1 MTESGHGRVEG
12 KVAIVTGGGSGIGAA
27 TSKLLASEGAAVC
40 VADLIGERAQQVAD
54 EIVAAGGRAIGVA
67 ADVSIEAD
75 VIAMVAA
82 AVEAFGGLDVLHNNA
97 ALTDPDLF
105 APDQRITEM
114 PVDTWDLTMAVN
126 VRGPMLGCKHAI
138 PRMIE
143 RGGGSIVNMSSTS
156 SRLGDHTRTAYGVSK
171 AAVNTLTNYVATQ
184 YGLDGIRCNTISP
197 GPILTPAL
205 RNNIPPDVAN
215 VIQRN
220 VLTPRLGEPDDIA
233 HLVLYFASD
242 ESAYV
247 TGQYIGCN
255 GGLDAHQPHL
265 GERIDAVRAEQL
277 ALRDDA

>member
-1 MTESGHGRVEG
+1 MGRVEG

-40 VADLIGERAQQVAD
+40 VADLIGERAAQVAD

-67 ADVSIEAD
+67 ADVSVEAD

-82 AVEAFGGLDVLHNNA
+82 AVDAFGGLDVLHNNA

-143 RGGGSIVNMSSTS
+143 RGGGSIINMSSTS

-184 YGLDGIRCNTISP
+184 YGLDGIRCNTIAP

-205 RNNIPPDVAN
+205 RAHAAPRRARRHRVSGA
-215 VIQRN
+215 
-220 VLTPRLGEPDDIA
+220 VLR
-233 HLVLYFASD
+233 V
-242 ESAYV
+242 
-247 TGQYIGCN
+247 
-255 GGLDAHQPHL
+255 
-265 GERIDAVRAEQL
+265 
-277 ALRDDA
+277 